1 MAVPTHLYKL
11 IVAEGSAPQS
21 KQQVPS
27 GPIIGAFIVPN
38 EPIGSQE
45 RLKNYQVPLEQLQRQ
60 SGVHFLPHLNGKPF
74 TDLCTVDSCQLTSHH
89 DLQFR
94 FISKRMEN
102 ATTMNRLEKSWQEVE
117 KTGLKAGSKKMVY
130 LTELYKKKKKDLVE
144 KKKEL

>member
-74 TDLCTVDSCQLTSHH
+74 TDLCTVDSCQLTSHQ
-89 DLQFR
+89 DLQLR
-94 FISKRMEN
+94 FISRRMEN